1 MSRGPAAPASL
12 GLHGLGSSGA
22 LCEPARDADLELP
35 EHLVDLVRGDLAR
48 SGGPATPAKV
58 ARVLRARGSLL
69 GDQAVLAIAEQLGRE
84 LTGAGVLTP
93 LLADPAVTDVL
104 VHGPGR
110 AFVDRGRG
118 LEPVE
123 VRLPDEAAVRRLA
136 TRLAALAGRRLDDA
150 HPYVDARLPSGERL
164 HAVLQPISRHGTAI
178 SVRIPAR
185 RSFTLDDL
193 VRAGTMPTEI
203 AGLLADVVA
212 SALALLICGGT
223 GSGKTTL
230 LAALLALV
238 PGDQRLVIVE
248 DSTELMPD
256 HPHVVHLEARPPNA
270 EGVGEITVRTLV
282 RQALRMRPD
291 RLVVGEVRGAEVV
304 DLLAACN
311 TGHEGGCGTVHANG
325 ASQVPARMEA
335 LGVAAGLDRQA
346 VHSQLAAAIDVVVS
360 MRRGGDGSRLVDSV
374 SVLTMDSTGLVRCL
388 PAVSCTGDGR
398 VVLGEGADMLDDL
411 LHARLPGQHAP
422 RP

>member
-1 MSRGPAAPASL
+1 MSSSPPAAASIR
-12 GLHGLGSSGA
+12 GLAPSRSVPDRASEPDVGL
-22 LCEPARDADLELP
+22 PADLI
-35 EHLVDLVRGDLAR
+35 DLVRGDLAR
-48 SGGPATPAKV
+48 IGGPPSPARV
-58 ARVLRARGSLL
+58 AQVLRARGSLL
-69 GDQAVLAIAEQLGRE
+69 GDYAVLAIAEQLGRE

-118 LEPVE
+118 GLEPVD

-150 HPYVDARLPSGERL
+150 HPYVDARLPTGERL

-185 RSFTLDDL
+185 RTFGLDEL
-193 VRAGTMPTEI
+193 VAAGTMPPEL
-203 AGLLADVVA
+203 AGLLTDVVA
-212 SALALLICGGT
+212 SSLAMLICGGT

-291 RLVVGEVRGAEVV
+291 RLVVGEVRGAEVA

-325 ASQVPARMEA
+325 AAQVPARLEA
-335 LGVAAGLDRQA
+335 LGIAAGLDRQA
-346 VHSQLAAAIDVVVS
+346 VHSQLAAAIDVVVA
-360 MRRGGDGSRLVDSV
+360 MRRGADGNRLVDSV
-374 SVLTMDSTGLVRCL
+374 SVLTVESSALVRCL
-388 PAVSCTGDGR
+388 PAVTCPGDGR
-398 VVLGEGADMLDDL
+398 IVLGPGADILDDL
-411 LHARLPGQHAP
+411 LTARLPGRTA
-422 RP
+422 RS

>member
-1 MSRGPAAPASL
+1 MRT
-12 GLHGLGSSGA
+12 
-22 LCEPARDADLELP
+22 RTW
-35 EHLVDLVRGDLAR
+35 
-48 SGGPATPAKV
+48 TPGCP
-58 ARVLRARGSLL
+58 R
-69 GDQAVLAIAEQLGRE
+69 
-84 LTGAGVLTP
+84 
-93 LLADPAVTDVL
+93 
-104 VHGPGR
+104 
-110 AFVDRGRG
+110 
-118 LEPVE
+118 
-123 VRLPDEAAVRRLA
+123 
-136 TRLAALAGRRLDDA
+136 
-150 HPYVDARLPSGERL
+150 GERL

-185 RSFTLDDL
+185 RTFGLDEL
-193 VRAGTMPTEI
+193 VAAGTMPPEL
-203 AGLLADVVA
+203 AGLLTDVVA
-212 SALALLICGGT
+212 SSLAMLICGGT

-325 ASQVPARMEA
+325 AAQVPARMEA

-346 VHSQLAAAIDVVVS
+346 VHSQLAAAIDVVVA
-360 MRRGGDGSRLVDSV
+360 MRRGPDGSRVVDSV
-374 SVLTMDSTGLVRCL
+374 SVLTVDSSALVRCL
-388 PAVSCTGDGR
+388 PAVTCPGDGR
-398 VVLGEGADMLDDL
+398 IVLGPGADLLDDL
-411 LHARLPGQHAP
+411 LTTRLPGAPGATMTTSAVAAGALIAAAVLVWGGVPGRVLLRVRGIDAGRRRRETGRLHDRLSHAP
-422 RP
+422 PFGVGLVLVSGGVLAGAAFLGVAGDARVGALRGGLLAGTLVAGWTAVRAPPRGDCPDRAVAALAGGV

>member
-1 MSRGPAAPASL
+1 MNLSPVSPAPASSRGIGPSRFL
-12 GLHGLGSSGA
+12 PDRAGDPDVA
-22 LCEPARDADLELP
+22 LP
-35 EHLVDLVRGDLAR
+35 EDLIELVRGDLAR
-48 SGGPATPAKV
+48 SGGPPTPARV
-58 ARVLRARGSLL
+58 AQVLRARGSLL
-69 GDQAVLAIAEQLGRE
+69 GDHAVLAIAEQLGRE

-118 LEPVE
+118 LEHVD

-150 HPYVDARLPSGERL
+150 HPYVDARLPTGERL

-185 RSFTLDDL
+185 RTFGLDEL
-193 VRAGTMPTEI
+193 VAAGTMPPEL

-212 SALALLICGGT
+212 SSLSMLICGGT

-248 DSTELMPD
+248 DTTELMPD
-256 HPHVVHLEARPPNA
+256 HPHVVHLESRPPNA
-270 EGVGEITVRTLV
+270 EGIGEITVRTLV

-325 ASQVPARMEA
+325 AAQVPARMEA

-346 VHSQLAAAIDVVVS
+346 VHSQLAAAIEVVVA
-360 MRRGGDGSRLVDSV
+360 MRRGADGSRLVDSV
-374 SVLTMDSTGLVRCL
+374 SVLTMDSTALVRCL
-388 PAVSCTGDGR
+388 PAVTCPGNGR
-398 VVLGEGADMLDDL
+398 TVPGPGADVLDDL
-411 LHARLPGQHAP
+411 LSARLPGRAT
-422 RP
+422 RS

>member
-1 MSRGPAAPASL
+1 MSPDPAFPASPGIRWL
-12 GLHGLGSSGA
+12 GPSA
-22 LCEPARDADLELP
+22 VRCEPPGSPDMELP
-35 EHLVDLVRGDLAR
+35 EDLVDLVRGDLAR
-48 SGGPATPAKV
+48 SGGAPTPARV
-58 ARVLRARGSLL
+58 AQVLRARGSLL
-69 GDQAVLAIAEQLGRE
+69 GDSAVLAIAEQLGRE

-110 AFVDRGRG
+110 AFVDRGHG
-118 LEPVE
+118 LEPVD
-123 VRLPDEAAVRRLA
+123 VRLRDEAAVRRLA

-150 HPYVDARLPSGERL
+150 HPYVDARLPTGERL

-185 RSFTLDDL
+185 RSFKLDEL
-193 VRAGTMPTEI
+193 VTAGTMPPEL
-203 AGLLADVVA
+203 AGLLQDVVA
-212 SALALLICGGT
+212 SSLAMLICGGT

-325 ASQVPARMEA
+325 AAQVHARMEA

-346 VHSQLAAAIDVVVS
+346 VHSQLAAAIDVIVA
-360 MRRGGDGSRLVDSV
+360 MRRGGDGRRLVDSV
-374 SVLTMDSTGLVRCL
+374 SVLTTDAAGLVRCL
-388 PAVSCTGDGR
+388 PAVSCSGDGR
-398 VVLGEGADMLDDL
+398 IVLGAGADVLDDL
-411 LHARLPGQHAP
+411 LSARLPGHSSP
-422 RP
+422 GP